1 MRIQY
6 VSDLH
11 LEFYEK
17 LAAIP
22 RIDVVG
28 DVLVLAGDVG
38 YPTKP
43 LFWKF
48 MEEQSRRFKNII
60 YVPGNHEYY
69 HTNAAIEKHRLLTI
83 DEMDELIRSEL
94 RRRCLTNIY
103 MLQNDVCII
112 DGVRFIGSTLWS
124 YIDENMKYEIVSMM
138 NDYARIFIGH
148 NFLERGSDNGA
159 ASAALDRD
167 DAVGLHRLT
176 VGEVNRRSAVDS
188 AYIAEQLQQP
198 AGGSS
203 KTVVVTHHLP
213 SMEMIDAK
221 YAGSAINSAF
231 ASNILHTLSVKPDV
245 WICGHSHTAAMK
257 EIEGVVCVMNPVGYP
272 GENNDFNTG
281 QYIDI

>member
-1 MRIQY
+1 MRVQY

-22 RIDVVG
+22 QIDVVG

-94 RRRCLTNIY
+94 RRRCLTNIH

-112 DGVRFIGSTLWS
+112 DGVRFIGATLWS
-124 YIDENMKYEIVSMM
+124 HIDEGMKYEIVSMM

-148 NFLERGSDNGA
+148 NFLERGSYNGA

-176 VGEVNRRSAVDS
+176 VGEVNRRFAVDS
-188 AYIAEQLQQP
+188 AYIVEQLQEP
-198 AGGSS
+198 TATAL

-221 YAGSAINSAF
+221 YAGNKMNSAF
-231 ASNILHTLSVKPDV
+231 ASNILHRLSVKPDI
-245 WICGHSHTAAMK
+245 WICGHSHTAVMK
-257 EIEGVVCVMNPVGYP
+257 EIEGVVCAMNPVGYP
-272 GENNDFNTG
+272 GENKDFNMG